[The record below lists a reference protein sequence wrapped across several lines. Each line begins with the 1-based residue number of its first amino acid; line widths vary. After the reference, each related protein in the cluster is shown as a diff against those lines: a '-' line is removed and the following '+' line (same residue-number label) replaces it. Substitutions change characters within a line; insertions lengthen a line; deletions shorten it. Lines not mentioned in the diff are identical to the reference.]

1 MIPLRCHKC
10 GHTWE
15 YTGRSNYRTTCPKCK
30 ITVYLDK
37 CMIPADQ
44 YKAQKIAKLQK
55 ELRDLLTETEKDI
68 SSVDEGQ

>member
-15 YTGRSNYRTTCPKCK
+15 YTGQSNYRTTCPKCK

-37 CMIPADQ
+37 CIIPADQ
-44 YKAQKIAKLQK
+44 YKEKKIAQLKK
-55 ELRDLLTETEKDI
+55 ELEKY
-68 SSVDEGQ
+68 QN